1 MFLTDTEK
9 GPPEMI
15 LYLYKHT
22 DYVHT
27 FRHRHIK
34 EIIHLKM
41 KIHHLLTPSWSVR
54 NLYDFVLLEI
64 QNKFSRYCR
73 KLLVLKVASLCA
85 VLHTYCTFAT
95 LLTIGQWAFLR
106 VKFC

>member
-22 DYVHT
+22 DYCA
-27 FRHRHIK
+27 HIQV
-34 EIIHLKM
+34 IIHLKM

-54 NLYDFVLLEI
+54 NLYDFDLLEI
-64 QNKFSRYCR
+64 QNKY
-73 KLLVLKVASLCA
+73 
-85 VLHTYCTFAT
+85 T
-95 LLTIGQWAFLR
+95 
-106 VKFC
+106 